1 MCSSIIRYA
10 RPQKARSATGEWKFI
25 VNTGE
30 HTQTLRLEKCS
41 QPLEPCSYLTENF
54 ESQCTQVYNY
64 HRLLSWDNTRGLH
77 VDIFKVPTC
86 CSCHLVGYKESFPPL
101 TSPGNSLTGGGGKR
115 NKFRPDFDSA
125 SSNRNS
131 QYSTISLNGDDDE
144 YSGEEDDFD
153 ANIAYQF
160 GNGFK
165 RLNPKKSTHETSDN
179 NKNRFSVRK
188 NPSLLPESYLTP
200 PANDQN
206 SNFPFSRFSSRQRT
220 PTLRRKHNLDQSIAE
235 SDLKISQV
243 TVFPPKQFSPSEKPR
258 KITPPLS
265 TTVDLRSVNI
275 RLPNASQKSDI
286 TRVNY
291 NYHPIIDFF
300 EDEDPDGNFAPIR
313 RIGIDRKTGKVVT
326 EDSNWRPIG

>member
-1 MCSSIIRYA
+1 MCSSITRYA

-101 TSPGNSLTGGGGKR
+101 ASPSNSIGGGKR
-115 NKFRPDFDSA
+115 NKFNDYDSA

-131 QYSTISLNGDDDE
+131 QYSTISLNDPEDE
-144 YSGEEDDFD
+144 EEEDEMEFD
-153 ANIAYQF
+153 SNIAYQF

-165 RLNPKKSTHETSDN
+165 RLSPKKSIRDN
-179 NKNRFSVRK
+179 ADKNRFAVKK
-188 NPSLLPESYLTP
+188 NPATLPDSYLTP
-200 PANDQN
+200 PSNDQN

-220 PTLRRKHNLDQSIAE
+220 PTLRRKQFDQSIAE
-235 SDLKISQV
+235 SDLKISHV
-243 TVFPPKQFSPSEKPR
+243 TVYPPKVQSQQQQSNERTR
-258 KITPPLS
+258 KITPPISS
-265 TTVDLRSVNI
+265 TIDMKSVNI
-275 RLPNASQKSDI
+275 RLANAAQKADI
-286 TRVNY
+286 ARVNY

-300 EDEDPDGNFAPIR
+300 EEEEHKK
-313 RIGIDRKTGKVVT
+313 IGIDRKTGKVVT
-326 EDSNWRPIG
+326 EDTNWRPVG

>member
-1 MCSSIIRYA
+1 MLI
-10 RPQKARSATGEWKFI
+10 TGEWKFI

-86 CSCHLVGYKESFPPL
+86 CSCHLVGYKEAFPPL
-101 TSPGNSLTGGGGKR
+101 ASPSNSIGRKR
-115 NKFRPDFDSA
+115 QKYQDFDSA

-131 QYSTISLNGDDDE
+131 QYSTLDNQSDEDADDE
-144 YSGEEDDFD
+144 EEDDEFD
-153 ANIAYQF
+153 SNIAYQF

-165 RLNPKKSTHETSDN
+165 RIVPKKTVEN
-179 NKNRFSVRK
+179 PEIPKNRFNK
-188 NPSLLPESYLTP
+188 NNGNYPDSYLTP
-200 PANDQN
+200 PANN
-206 SNFPFSRFSSRQRT
+206 PKSNHHFNRYSNRQRT
-220 PTLRRKHNLDQSIAE
+220 PVIKRKQFDQSVAE

-243 TVFPPKQFSPSEKPR
+243 TVYPKPFSPSEKPR
-258 KITPPLS
+258 KNTPPMLS
-265 TTVDLRSVNI
+265 TIDTKSVNL
-275 RLPNASQKSDI
+275 RLPNAHKAQDPGSRI
-286 TRVNY
+286 NY

-300 EDEDPDGNFAPIR
+300 EDEEPK
-313 RIGIDRKTGKVVT
+313 RIGIDRKTGKVVS
-326 EDSNWRPIG
+326 EDSWRPI